1 MSKAEFEKNFTGLQN
16 VGIPT
21 LDMDGTLKFYEKL
34 GFQVVQSHVN
44 KGKVN
49 FLRKGDLTIETY
61 EDKEAIKRDGS
72 IQHISLDCE
81 SITKALEYV
90 KSVGIKIENK
100 ISELP
105 IYDKGVKS
113 FTIRGPNEEVI
124 EFYEIIK

>member
-1 MSKAEFEKNFTGLQN
+1 MSKAEFEKNCTGLQN

-34 GFQVVQSHVN
+34 GFQVVQSQVN

-61 EDKEAIKRDGS
+61 EDKEANKRDGA
-72 IQHISLDCE
+72 IQHIALDCE
-81 SITKALEYV
+81 SVDKALKYI
-90 KSVGIKIENK
+90 KSIGIKIDNK
-100 ISELP
+100 ITELP
-105 IYDKGVKS
+105 IYEKGVKS